1 MSKETK
7 VKKPEAQCA
16 IQNVMACI
24 SDAETASTA
33 IRIGK
38 VNSLHVAAFMDIDK
52 TTDALKPILEYRKK
66 ASEQLLRTTNESQI
80 KALKQLLIHAED
92 MINKVLGIYAP

>member
-1 MSKETK
+1 MN
-7 VKKPEAQCA
+7 KKLQELNREAQCA

-33 IRIGK
+33 IRIGE